1 MKSFSQIY
9 FSQSVDLYDVYGVI
23 VGHAFQQKN
32 SSDDIHGE
40 GGGCDGENISAVEAL
55 GVHQW
60 LLKLRNVMK
69 RVAYC

>member
-9 FSQSVDLYDVYGVI
+9 FSHT
-23 VGHAFQQKN
+23 VGRTCMTSFLRRDRRST
-32 SSDDIHGE
+32 SSTEKFFGRHG
-40 GGGCDGENISAVEAL
+40 GDGENISAVEAL